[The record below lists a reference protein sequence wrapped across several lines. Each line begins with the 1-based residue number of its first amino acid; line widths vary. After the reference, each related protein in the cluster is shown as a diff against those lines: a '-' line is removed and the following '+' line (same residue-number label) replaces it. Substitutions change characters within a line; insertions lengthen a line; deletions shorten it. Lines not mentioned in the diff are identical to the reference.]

1 MDRSGT
7 DMGAR
12 LQSRSRRRRSSW
24 LRRPRG
30 VAAAGV
36 LAVALGV
43 GLVSVPQEGVAPGNV
58 SYALTAEA
66 AAQWESDERR
76 AQSLLTPPA
85 VVDDQGQLVGPP
97 AESVEAGESKAKPA
111 EVRTSPPTKAER
123 AAAAQRKA
131 DLWKRA
137 QAAAPGTPG
146 TMPTARPT
154 ASDVNEA
161 TAIKRANEAAVEKWK
176 SSRDAAAAKAKR
188 GTRAPELPT
197 AQELQEL
204 TLRPEGTRTA
214 AATASEAVLTLSGVV
229 TDESTNAPL
238 SGICVTVRQ
247 ETGEGWSEPLG
258 SACTDDAGHY
268 VIDDLPAGDYYYATA
283 VDSSGPY
290 ISDTVVVKSISET
303 ESVADFT
310 LALGGQVSGQVTS
323 PTGEAIADV
332 CVDHLWGADGTY
344 AWADACTGADGRF
357 VTRGVPAGSWSLRF
371 TPRSG
376 PWLAE
381 YYDDAATE
389 AEATQVLV
397 TAGEVTSGID
407 AVLARGATISGTVV
421 AEDTGAPLENVC
433 VDAVGVVDAG
443 YGCTDAAGRYTTTG
457 VVTGTYRLSFD
468 APANSDYLPLQPTA
482 TVTVTSGDVIT
493 GRDASLQRG
502 GRIVGRVV
510 DDVSDQAVQ
519 DVCVEVESDVTWKYL
534 CAAADG
540 TFTARGLPA
549 GTYVVR
555 TIDVPDSHLPAPQL
569 SVDVTLGE
577 DAPVEF
583 RLGRAA
589 SISGLV
595 QGVDGAPLP
604 GVCVYVEGASF
615 GSRCTGAD
623 GTYLVGGLEA
633 GEHVVMFSDSDGIHL
648 PEYWDDQTSIDSATP
663 ISLAAAEQR
672 SGINAQL
679 ATGAVITGQVTAPNG
694 DPINGCAIAYSGV
707 DDVAFDC
714 APAGQ
719 QYRLAPLPAGSYT
732 VLAWHYADSD
742 DNPFLP
748 QWYGAADTQ
757 EGAQPVEV
765 TAAATVSGINIALAR
780 GATLS
785 GTFTGAGGP
794 LLGGFVEVFVEGS
807 NDVVDIDTPD
817 AAGKWSAVG
826 LPPGAYEVR
835 FQASNAELEWWQGAS
850 TRPAATVIDLAAG
863 QDVGGVDAQLDV
875 WTGTVSGRLTDAE
888 TAAPI
893 AGCVTL
899 IPADDRYQQAGS
911 ACSEAADGA
920 YSMSGIRPGQYV
932 ALVTTQTGNYVEQYV
947 GGALDFDSAEVLLV
961 RNGVELS
968 GMDAAL
974 AKGGWIEGVVVDD
987 ATGDP
992 ASACISIYSHSVG
1005 WVASSVCTDSLGAFR
1020 SPAVPEGAYVI
1031 YLSSWGPWSSQW
1043 FDRAA
1048 DVASATEISV
1058 VRGEGTSV
1066 APRLLSDQG
1075 TAQGT
1080 VTAAA
1085 DGSVLEGVC
1094 VTFSGP
1100 SYAQDCTDADG
1111 AYAIGGLAVGS
1122 YTVSFEPPPGS
1133 QYRQAVLPGVEVGDG
1148 AGGADVDAALL
1159 TGGRITVRLVDDVTG
1174 EPVGGCAEV
1183 SGNGTWQSF
1192 CPTGGQSALT
1202 TYGLAPGA
1210 YQVRFEPLD
1219 RAYVAEYW
1227 QDAYAWS
1234 DATPVEV
1241 GAEDVPQLEASLTK
1255 GRSIEGTV
1263 VDRVTGR
1270 PLSQVCVH
1278 AEPSGGSGEVQSY
1291 GCTDAAGL
1299 YRTGGLL
1306 PGEYLVEFTNSQG
1319 RYVTQWFD
1327 DSATAATAT
1336 VVTVGADADTSGI
1349 DAQMDLGG
1357 NVTGLVTDARTD
1369 EPMANVC
1376 VTLVADGGG
1385 ESSGGCADGEGRY
1398 VSPSVIPGDY
1408 LVRVN
1413 SPDAAYRTTFYPSSK
1428 DAAGAQSVTISAGAT
1443 QGGVDVALMS
1453 STLLVSGAVRDSVT
1467 NDPVRDAC
1475 VYLYRSDD
1483 FSGAA
1488 YGTCVNSEG
1497 AYAFDAVAPGSYKA
1511 AFTDG
1516 WAAHPTIWAGGA
1528 QTFDGAEVLQLDDDT
1543 TGLDGLMTPVATVAG
1558 VVTDTL
1564 TNDPVGG
1571 VCGYLYRVGETA
1583 ATVGYCASADGRVI
1597 LQGMPP
1603 GDYQVAFADP
1613 SGSHV
1618 TGWFG
1623 GVDRASATVVPV
1635 IATTVRTDLDSTLAP
1650 LTTLRVRAVD
1660 AQGSDVPGACMYVY
1674 AQGASNSTAATCA
1687 VAPSGAMVVQDLPA
1701 GSYQVAVVDPTGMLR
1716 TTWSGGVPERGDA
1729 EVITV
1734 TDGAI
1739 LDRTVALS
1747 GIPTIDLTI
1756 RSTTGE
1762 PLTGVCAYVYPVDT
1776 DESVA
1781 ASCTGATGRV
1791 VLQGFP
1797 AGEYLVGVSDPSGLR
1812 ATTWSGQTYLRAT
1825 ATAVTVEAGASGLE
1839 LTMPIVGSIQG
1850 VVLDDA
1856 GLPRADVC
1864 VYADDDAGRY
1874 ASAGSCTDS
1883 EGRFTLG
1890 GLAPGGYRLGYYP
1903 PGEASPSR
1911 YWNNDASSESEAPLV
1926 TVAEGGTTT
1935 VATRTV
1941 PRS

>member
-7 DMGAR
+7 GMGAR
-12 LQSRSRRRRSSW
+12 LESRSRGRRSSW
-24 LRRPRG
+24 MRRPRG

-36 LAVALGV
+36 LAVVLGI
-43 GLVSVPQEGVAPGNV
+43 GLVTVPHEGAAPADVA
-58 SYALTAEA
+58 YALTAEA
-66 AAQWESDERR
+66 AAEWESDERR

-85 VVDDQGQLVGPP
+85 VVDDQGQLAGPP
-97 AESVEAGESKAKPA
+97 SASVAAGEGKAKPA
-111 EVRTSPPTKAER
+111 EARTSSPNKADR

-137 QAAAPGTPG
+137 QATAPVAPDTTP
-146 TMPTARPT
+146 A
-154 ASDVNEA
+154 ASDENGA
-161 TAIKRANEAAVEKWK
+161 AAIKRANEAAVEKWK
-176 SSRDAAAAKAKR
+176 LSRDAAAAKTKTGA
-188 GTRAPELPT
+188 RAPELPT
-197 AQELQEL
+197 AEDLQAL
-204 TLRPEGTRTA
+204 TLRPESTRTA
-214 AATASEAVLTLSGVV
+214 AVTASAAVLSLSGTV

-247 ETGEGWSEPLG
+247 DEGEGWSEPLG

-268 VIDDLPAGDYYYATA
+268 VIADLPAGRYYYATA
-283 VDSSGPY
+283 VDPSGPY
-290 ISDTVVVKSISET
+290 VSDTVVAESISDT
-303 ESVADFT
+303 ESVADLA
-310 LALGGQVSGQVTS
+310 LALGGQVSGQVTG

-332 CVDHLWGADGTY
+332 CIDHLWGADGSY

-357 VTRGVPAGSWSLRF
+357 VTHGVPAGSWTVNFR
-371 TPRSG
+371 PRSG

-381 YYDDAATE
+381 FYDDAATE
-389 AEATQVLV
+389 ADATPVQV

-407 AVLARGATISGTVV
+407 AVLARGATFSGTVV

-433 VDAVGVVDAG
+433 VDAIGGGGSG

-468 APANSDYLPLQPTA
+468 PPANSDYLPLQPTA
-482 TVTVTSGDVIT
+482 TVTVTTGDVIT

-510 DDVSDQAVQ
+510 DDASGQAIP
-519 DVCVEVESDVTWKYL
+519 DVCIDVESDIYWRYVCT
-534 CAAADG
+534 AADG
-540 TFTARGLPA
+540 TFTLRGLES
-549 GTYVVR
+549 GTYQVS
-555 TIDVPDSHLPAPQL
+555 TFNVPDTHLAAPGT
-569 SVDVTLGE
+569 SVEVTRG
-577 DAPVEF
+577 DDTPVEL
-583 RLGRAA
+583 RLRRAA

-595 QGVDGAPLP
+595 QGADGAPLP
-604 GVCVYVEGASF
+604 GACVYVEGATFAS
-615 GSRCTGAD
+615 GCAGAD
-623 GTYLVGGLEA
+623 GTYRVGGLEA
-633 GEHVVMFSDSDGIHL
+633 GEHVVMFSDSDGVHL
-648 PEYWDDQTSIDSATP
+648 PEYWDDQTAVEDATAV
-663 ISLAAAEQR
+663 SLTAAEQR

-694 DPINGCAIAYSGV
+694 DPVDGCAAAYSGV
-707 DDVAFDC
+707 DAVVSDC

-719 QYRLAPLPAGSYT
+719 PYRLSPLPAGTYT
-732 VLAWHYADSD
+732 VQARPYSWSE
-742 DNPFLP
+742 DNPFFP

-757 EGAQPVEV
+757 EGAEPVVV

-794 LLGGFVEVFVEGS
+794 LSGGFVEVFVEGS
-807 NDVVDIDTPD
+807 DDVVDIDTPD
-817 AAGKWSAVG
+817 AGGQWSAVG

-835 FQASNAELEWWQGAS
+835 FQAANAELEWWQGAA
-850 TRPAATVIDLAAG
+850 TRAGATAIDLAAG
-863 QDVGGVDAQLDV
+863 QDVAGVDAELDV
-875 WTGTVSGRLTDAE
+875 WTGSVSGRLTDAE

-932 ALVTTQTGNYVEQYV
+932 ALVTTQAGTYVEQYV
-947 GGALDFDSAEVLLV
+947 GGSLDFDSAEILLV

-992 ASACISIYSHSVG
+992 ASACISIYSRTVG
-1005 WVASSVCTDSLGAFR
+1005 WVASSVCTNSFGEFR
-1020 SPAVPEGAYVI
+1020 SPAVPEGAYVV
-1031 YLSSWGPWSSQW
+1031 YLSSWDTWSSQW
-1043 FDRAA
+1043 FDQAA
-1048 DVASATEISV
+1048 DITSATDISV
-1058 VRGEGTSV
+1058 VVGEGTPI
-1066 APRLLSDQG
+1066 APRLVPDQG
-1075 TAQGT
+1075 TATGT

-1085 DGSVLEGVC
+1085 DGAVLEGVC
-1094 VTFSGP
+1094 VAFSGP
-1100 SYAQDCTDADG
+1100 SYARDCTDAAG
-1111 AYAIGGLAVGS
+1111 AYSIAGLAVGS

-1133 QYRQAVLPGVEVGDG
+1133 QYREAVLNGVEVVDG
-1148 AGGADVDAALL
+1148 AAGADVDAALI
-1159 TGGRITVRLVDDVTG
+1159 TGGRITVSLVDDVTG
-1174 EPVGGCAEV
+1174 EPVAGCLEV
-1183 SGNGTWQSF
+1183 SGNGTWQSV
-1192 CPTGGQSALT
+1192 CPPGGQSPLT

-1210 YQVRFEPLD
+1210 YQVRFEPRD

-1241 GAEDVPQLEASLTK
+1241 GAEDVPQLQASLTK

-1270 PLSQVCVH
+1270 PLSQVCVY
-1278 AEPSGGSGEVQSY
+1278 AEPSGGSDGVQSY
-1291 GCTDAAGL
+1291 GCTDAAGV
-1299 YRTGGLL
+1299 YRTGGLV

-1336 VVTVGADADTSGI
+1336 LVTVGADADTSGI

-1357 NVTGLVTDARTD
+1357 NATGLVTDARTD
-1369 EPMANVC
+1369 EPLANVC
-1376 VTLVADGGG
+1376 VTLVAAGGG
-1385 ESSGGCADGEGRY
+1385 ESSGGCTDGEGRY

-1413 SPDAAYRTTFYPSSK
+1413 SPDAAHRTTFYPSSK
-1428 DAAGAQSVTISAGAT
+1428 DAAGAQSVTIAAGAT
-1443 QGGVDVALMS
+1443 RGGVDVALLS
-1453 STLLVSGAVRDSVT
+1453 STLVVSGAVRDAVT

-1528 QTFDGAEVLQLDDDT
+1528 PTFEGAEVLQLDDDT
-1543 TGLDGLMTPVATVAG
+1543 TGLDSLMAPVATVAG
-1558 VVTDTL
+1558 VITDAL

-1571 VCGYLYRVGETA
+1571 VCGYLYRVGETG

-1597 LQGMPP
+1597 LQGMSP

-1635 IATTVRTDLDSTLAP
+1635 TATTVRTDLDSALAP

-1687 VAPSGAMVVQDLPA
+1687 VAPSGAMVVQGLPA
-1701 GSYQVAVVDPTGMLR
+1701 GTYQVAVVDPTGMLR

-1734 TDGAI
+1734 TDGVI

-1756 RSTTGE
+1756 RTTTGE
-1762 PLTGVCAYVYPVDT
+1762 PLTGACAYVYPVDA
-1776 DESVA
+1776 DASVA
-1781 ASCTGATGRV
+1781 ASCAGATGRV

-1797 AGEYLVGVSDPSGLR
+1797 AGEYVVGVSDPSGLR

-1874 ASAGSCTDS
+1874 ANAGSCTDS

-1926 TVAEGGTTT
+1926 TVAEGGATT